1 MQNYLYCS
9 WVYSVSHAGAPCT
22 ISQYTDHIHGI
33 CPMLSGSSPFLLA
46 TVMCVLAVT
55 AGSSHTGTRWE
66 AGTGRSQW
74 KGCKKLRLAHSPNKW
89 IFLEKNPLVSVQ
101 VFPLGCISWP
111 LSVLLLQPVR
121 AQWGK
126 WSLWWLEH
134 SSRWEP
140 CATTVWSWQ
149 GMRTVQLA
157 ATWATCGACPVW
169 APSRELLLALPA
181 PPPSMVAAVFLPLPA
196 LLSCCRSWQGEP
208 LSLPDSRLVI

>member
-101 VFPLGCISWP
+101 VFPLGCLSWP
-111 LSVLLLQPVR
+111 LSQYCCSSLLGLSGENGRCDGWSTAAGESPVQPLCGHDKAWGLCSWLLHGQPVELVL
-121 AQWGK
+121 
-126 WSLWWLEH
+126 SEH
-134 SSRWEP
+134 HQESSCW
-140 CATTVWSWQ
+140 
-149 GMRTVQLA
+149 
-157 ATWATCGACPVW
+157 
-169 APSRELLLALPA
+169 
-181 PPPSMVAAVFLPLPA
+181 
-196 LLSCCRSWQGEP
+196 
-208 LSLPDSRLVI
+208 LSLPHLPAWWLLCSSLFLLCFPVVEAGRVNL